1 MKKLYVRL
9 AFLGIL
15 GVILMVSVITYRNLE
30 NYTEEVRLV
39 RHSNEVIKETELIMS
54 IIKDAETGQR
64 GFQLTGDTVY
74 LEPYFSA
81 ISLLPKRIKI
91 LDSLVNESPQEKNVD
106 SLKVLIRDQFLI
118 ISNILANVKRSGL
131 YMDRYE
137 SNLLSRSRRNMD
149 AIRVVGNEI
158 LTLEKYTFEKRA
170 STENVYEKITPLS
183 LLFYMIISLVG
194 VIFLFT
200 RIVTALDKSKEAE
213 RQLSENLIQQK
224 LQIALVEE
232 RKVLLNEAESL
243 SQMGSWKW
251 TETNNEVV
259 WSDGLYA
266 IFDKKPGQIHSLNNF
281 LENVM
286 PDDRPLMEKFLQE
299 VKAEKKGSKI
309 DYRIIKGDQV
319 RYLSVTAKPQHIS
332 GKVDGVIL
340 GAVIDITES
349 KVYEKQ
355 LQQYNAELKR
365 SNEDLEQFA
374 YVASHDLQEPLRK
387 IRAFG
392 DRLTAKFSSQ
402 LKEQGVDY
410 INRMQAAATRMQ
422 LLIDDL
428 LSFSRVSR
436 AEGEF
441 QLLDARS
448 ILMEALDDMDLLI
461 KQEEADVRIGTMP
474 DFHGDRLQIKRLFLN
489 LVGNAVKFH
498 KPDEKPVI
506 DVSGKLMEKTEID
519 SEVPLSLTG
528 TQFIRFSIKD
538 NGIGFDEKYA
548 EKIFN
553 IFQRLNGRTTY
564 DGTGI
569 GLAICRKIV
578 ENHKGHIAAKS
589 IENIGSEFIVIFP
602 TDLTINK

>member
-15 GVILMVSVITYRNLE
+15 VVILTVSVITYRNLE

-64 GFQLTGDTVY
+64 GFQLTGDTIY
-74 LEPYFSA
+74 LDPYFSA
-81 ISLLPKRIKI
+81 ISLLPKRIKF
-91 LDSLVNESPQEKNVD
+91 LDSLVNDSRQEENVD
-106 SLKVLIRDQFLI
+106 SLKLLIRDQFLI
-118 ISNILANVKRSGL
+118 ISNILANVERSGL

-158 LTLEKYTFEKRA
+158 LTFEKQIFEKRA
-170 STENVYEKITPLS
+170 NTENIYEKITPLS
-183 LLFYMIISLVG
+183 LLFYMIISLIG

-266 IFDKKPGQIHSLNNF
+266 IFDKKPGQVNSLNNF

-286 PDDRPLMEKFLQE
+286 PDDRSLMEKFLQE
-299 VKAEKKGSKI
+299 VITEKKGSKI

-319 RYLSVTAKPQHIS
+319 RYLSVTAKPQRIS

-355 LQQYNAELKR
+355 LQQYNEELKR

-392 DRLTAKFSSQ
+392 DRLTAKYSSQ

-410 INRMQAAATRMQ
+410 IIRMQAAAARMQ

-441 QLLDARS
+441 QLLDSRS
-448 ILMEALDDMDLLI
+448 ILVETLEDMDLLI

-474 DFHGDRLQIKRLFLN
+474 DFHGDRLQIKRLFQN

-506 DVSGKLMEKTEID
+506 DVSGKLVETSEID
-519 SEVPLSLTG
+519 SEVPLSLRG
-528 TQFIRFSIKD
+528 AQFVRFSIKD

-553 IFQRLNGRTTY
+553 IFQRLNGRTAY

-578 ENHKGHIAAKS
+578 ENHKGYIAAKS